1 MGVRQT
7 AGGSGGGGVKENYYA
22 LAVSICR
29 GWVPELA
36 FAKMLDQKFKAVDY
50 ADDMKALKQ
59 EGLYWKDI
67 GELFGVTDS
76 AAYRAVQRKT
86 S

>member
-1 MGVRQT
+1 MKT
-7 AGGSGGGGVKENYYA
+7 NYYA

-36 FAKMLDQKFKAVDY
+36 FAKMYNQSFKAVDY

>member
-1 MGVRQT
+1 MKT
-7 AGGSGGGGVKENYYA
+7 NYYA

-36 FAKMLDQKFKAVDY
+36 FAQMLNQKFRASDY
-50 ADDMKALKQ
+50 ADDMKELKDT
-59 EGLYWKDI
+59 GLYWKDI

>member
-1 MGVRQT
+1 MKT
-7 AGGSGGGGVKENYYA
+7 NYYA

-29 GWVPELA
+29 GQVPELA
-36 FAKMLDQKFKAVDY
+36 FAKMLNQKFKAVDY

>member
-1 MGVRQT
+1 MKT
-7 AGGSGGGGVKENYYA
+7 NYYA

-36 FAKMLDQKFKAVDY
+36 FAKMLNQKFRASDY
-50 ADDMKALKQ
+50 ADDMKELKDT
-59 EGLYWKDI
+59 GLYWKDI

>member
-1 MGVRQT
+1 MKT
-7 AGGSGGGGVKENYYA
+7 NYYA

-50 ADDMKALKQ
+50 ADDMKALKDT
-59 EGLYWKDI
+59 GLYWKDI